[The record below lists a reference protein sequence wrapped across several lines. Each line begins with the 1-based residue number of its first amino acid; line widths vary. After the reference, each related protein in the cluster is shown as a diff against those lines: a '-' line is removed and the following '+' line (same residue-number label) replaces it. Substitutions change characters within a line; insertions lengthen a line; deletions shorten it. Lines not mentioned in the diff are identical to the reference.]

1 MVLGAVQVPPDGRPI
16 ILLPDH
22 ATVGGYPVVGIV
34 ASVDRAIVGQL
45 TPGVNVRFVWVSL
58 DEAADLTRRH
68 RSLLSSRVVGR
79 YPIAE

>member
-22 ATVGGYPVVGIV
+22 ATVGGYPVVGVV

-45 TPGVNVRFVWVSL
+45 VPGVNVRFVWTSL
-58 DEAADLTRRH
+58 EEAANLARRH
-68 RSLLSSRVVGR
+68 RSLLLALVVGR
-79 YPIAE
+79 YPIAD